1 MAVHVIPYN
10 PWREQLALTALGNVA
25 GDIIGDMWKA
35 HRQNEQNRKANAFR
49 GQLQQDLQNTAQDN
63 ISLMP
68 QKAPTGYNANPWAA
82 AFHQGNNPIAQFDI
96 GTSAIGKTPSLQD
109 IARASDT
116 LAASKRFSML
126 DPKTVNDIRDNMMRN
141 TIGDMFGNADDI
153 TGQMNALT
161 RGAAMGLVAPQV
173 LTAFGPWARDVLSP
187 YTFHESDL
195 GQKKM
200 ISALNKITGTA
211 TPGLIMPVS
220 VSPDTAAT
228 VQGSKDVANIHAGA
242 TRDAANI
249 NAQGDYARAQATIHA
264 KQLENW
270 QKEYDALKAEIDN
283 DITNL
288 ADIKNEKDR
297 AIVQG
302 VIAQKQKRLAQL
314 EQMMAGGYQATG
326 TPGAGTATGNQAN
339 SNNVWFSMVGSPE
352 GISIHPHGTFG
363 YNRVDHK
370 HGGIDIV
377 VDEGSDITTRPE
389 MGDTFIVKEAR
400 KSNSYG
406 NTIVIESNRKFN
418 GKTVQFRYAHMQDGS
433 LNLKPGQTIKAG
445 DIVGKV
451 GSTGRSSGP
460 HLHFEVIVDG
470 QKVDPSA
477 FFQIYTPDNPTQ
489 PQKATNVSALRDSQ
503 PTAQETPQT
512 TTQGQTKSDVTA
524 WVNEYDPAV
533 YIETSDGKS
542 YSKNEIEQIAKA
554 QGLTLEQWLKKNNV
568 QSYPDWGLPA
578 FMENVRKWVPTDP
591 VAYMYDQYGNYLT
604 QDEFQREAA
613 RKNISAEVYEN
624 QLRAQGFRKSGEDFS
639 NDTAAAPVTALSDSQ
654 SVPPFPVNY
663 RDHNRRNFA
672 THTAEN
678 SKAGVAPAWSSADW
692 LNRYINTE
700 NTMRPPAGIQP
711 AQNNLYH
718 IPGFN
723 VSGNPFS
730 AMLPAV
736 AQGGGGN
743 QAQFITSALG
753 HPILG
758 DFSNIYGTGN
768 ITGNNIFRVMPP
780 FSVLTPENYRR
791 FYGLP

>member
-25 GDIIGDMWKA
+25 GDIIGDMWKT

-68 QKAPTGYNANPWAA
+68 QKAPAGYNANPWAA
-82 AFHQGNNPIAQFDI
+82 AFHQGNNPVAQFDI

-116 LAASKRFSML
+116 LAASPRFSML

-141 TIGDMFGNADDI
+141 TIGDMFGNAGDI

-173 LTAFGPWARDVLSP
+173 LAAFGP
-187 YTFHESDL
+187 F
-195 GQKKM
+195 GQKMAFPYSFGETDIGK
-200 ISALNKITGTA
+200 SKVITARNEHTGEI

-270 QKEYDALKAEIDN
+270 QKQYDALKAEIDN
-283 DITNL
+283 DIASL

-297 AIVQG
+297 AIVQDL
-302 VIAQKQKRLAQL
+302 IAQKRKRLAQL
-314 EQMMAGGYQATG
+314 EQLKAGGYQGGFTG
-326 TPGAGTATGNQAN
+326 AINDGGQFDDLINTYSQKYNVDPDLIAAIIQVESGGRNGLTSSAGAQGIMQIIPSTQKYLGITDPFNPAQNIEGGIRYFKEMLNKFGGDVEKALRAYNAGPG
-339 SNNVWFSMVGSPE
+339 NVPKGQMPKYKYVE
-352 GISIHPHGTFG
+352 DVMAI
-363 YNRVDHK
+363 YNRRK
-370 HGGIDIV
+370 
-377 VDEGSDITTRPE
+377 S
-389 MGDTFIVKEAR
+389 AR
-400 KSNSYG
+400 KN
-406 NTIVIESNRKFN
+406 
-418 GKTVQFRYAHMQDGS
+418 
-433 LNLKPGQTIKAG
+433 
-445 DIVGKV
+445 
-451 GSTGRSSGP
+451 
-460 HLHFEVIVDG
+460 
-470 QKVDPSA
+470 
-477 FFQIYTPDNPTQ
+477 NPTQ
-489 PQKATNVSALRDSQ
+489 PQKAPNVSALRDSQ

-591 VAYMYDQYGNYLT
+591 VVYMSDQYGNYLT

-624 QLRAQGFRKSGEDFS
+624 QLRAQGFKKSGEDFS

-678 SKAGVAPAWSSADW
+678 PKAGVAPAWSWADW

-700 NTMRPPAGIQP
+700 NTMRPPAEIQP
-711 AQNNLYH
+711 EQNTLYH

-736 AQGGGGN
+736 AQGEGGN

-768 ITGNNIFRVMPP
+768 FTGNDIFRVMPP

>member
-96 GTSAIGKTPSLQD
+96 GTSAIGKMPSLQD

-116 LAASKRFSML
+116 LAASPRFSML
-126 DPKTVNDIRDNMMRN
+126 SPDTVNSIRDEFIKQSETKRLQELQN
-141 TIGDMFGNADDI
+141 TYTDMFRNAANPTDMI
-153 TGQMNALT
+153 RAL
-161 RGAAMGLVAPQV
+161 AMGVGQGALQKEALQYVAPWI
-173 LTAFGPWARDVLSP
+173 TAMAPQYKEVDAGDRI
-187 YTFHESDL
+187 L
-195 GQKKM
+195 GTVFRPFEGT
-200 ISALNKITGTA
+200 ITPTA
-211 TPGLIMPVS
+211 QYNVG
-220 VSPDTAAT
+220 VSPNTAAT
-228 VQGSKDVANIHAGA
+228 VQGSRDVANIHAGA

-264 KQLENW
+264 KQLEIW
-270 QKEYDALKAEIDN
+270 QKQYDALKAEIDN
-283 DITNL
+283 DTANL
-288 ADIKNEKDR
+288 ADMNEKDR
-297 AIVQG
+297 AVMQD

-314 EQMMAGGYQATG
+314 EQLKAGGYQAAE

-339 SNNVWFSMVGSPE
+339 SNNVWFSMVSSPE

-389 MGDTFIVKEAR
+389 MGDTFTVKEAR

-470 QKVDPSA
+470 QKVDPST
-477 FFQIYTPDNPTQ
+477 FFQIYTPNNPTQ

-503 PTAQETPQT
+503 PTAQETP
-512 TTQGQTKSDVTA
+512 
-524 WVNEYDPAV
+524 
-533 YIETSDGKS
+533 
-542 YSKNEIEQIAKA
+542 
-554 QGLTLEQWLKKNNV
+554 
-568 QSYPDWGLPA
+568 
-578 FMENVRKWVPTDP
+578 
-591 VAYMYDQYGNYLT
+591 
-604 QDEFQREAA
+604 
-613 RKNISAEVYEN
+613 
-624 QLRAQGFRKSGEDFS
+624 
-639 NDTAAAPVTALSDSQ
+639 
-654 SVPPFPVNY
+654 
-663 RDHNRRNFA
+663 
-672 THTAEN
+672 
-678 SKAGVAPAWSSADW
+678 
-692 LNRYINTE
+692 
-700 NTMRPPAGIQP
+700 
-711 AQNNLYH
+711 
-718 IPGFN
+718 
-723 VSGNPFS
+723 
-730 AMLPAV
+730 
-736 AQGGGGN
+736 
-743 QAQFITSALG
+743 
-753 HPILG
+753 
-758 DFSNIYGTGN
+758 
-768 ITGNNIFRVMPP
+768 
-780 FSVLTPENYRR
+780 
-791 FYGLP
+791 